1 MKKLIYTFFATAALV
16 FAAGCEREASPVDSD
31 AYVDAEFNVTFA
43 QPLTKAAISD
53 GTTATQLV
61 VGVYDKDGN
70 AYVPTLSWPVSA
82 EHANAFSGLQA
93 KFTARLVKGHGYD
106 IVFLAQA
113 PDNGAYTIDLAAK
126 TLTAKTSGVSN
137 DEARDA
143 FYGTYSVDKVDG
155 AISENVILKRPFAQ
169 INVIDLKEDYE
180 AAAAAL
186 VNFGGS
192 SLKVTAPTVLN
203 LLDGTVGTPAEYN
216 FSKGTM
222 SMVHP
227 DFDPYKTNGDYWL
240 LDNYILAGTAS
251 STVNLEFSLYDSALL
266 TTYSVPNAPVQR
278 NYRTNIYGSL
288 LTSNGEFVVIIDPI
302 YEGTNEFPIDG
313 KTPTIT
319 MQDTT
324 LPASGSTLNAE
335 VSGTINLKAVHPI
348 ATIVPTYASSNTSV
362 GTISADGL
370 FTAVAPGTTVV
381 TIKFPAVVNGVAVKG
396 ADNTY
401 SSYTITYT
409 VVVKGADLA
418 DPELAVSGAPAAA
431 VAAGESF
438 NLTVATKS
446 DGEVTVAAVP
456 AEAVTIA
463 DPVSGVYKVTAAE
476 LAADTEVTLTVSQ
489 AATKVYNAGA
499 KEVKFTVK
507 GKGTPSTSLAGTY
520 VLAVKVDDS
529 YIAMR
534 GVANG
539 TRVSSKAIEYSG
551 TGDLSEVSADLV
563 WTIAE
568 VEGGYSIKGYSG
580 YVGWTSGNTADLKEE
595 ACALSIT
602 AGEAGVYNIAS
613 VADATRKLQYNKASN
628 AQYFAFYTSEQVADF
643 YLIKATASSAP
654 VVTDATIT
662 VAKTLTVEV
671 GKTAQIDATTNSTAT
686 ITYASDAATVA
697 TVSASGLVTGVA
709 EGTANVTVAVPA
721 VEGAFSAASEVVAV
735 TVVASSGDWT
745 FDFTSN
751 VKYESGSNSQDASVN
766 ANNTTTPASGIKFST
781 SSANGDG
788 IIYVTKGSTK
798 LEFYAAAWNG
808 VNDATLTFSQDG
820 AEIGSVTPVANSGVS
835 QNPPFTVTVAKS
847 DYYTINLKSDSPVTV
862 TANKRSV
869 LFAAKSNG
877 TGAINIPDSGVKY
890 KKATSIVSGKSY
902 AIVGIKAGK
911 YYAAGVVSGNYGYPS
926 GKECNLDGEFINTD
940 LSAQEFTFTAVEG
953 GYSIKQ
959 PGGKYWS
966 TAGTYKSVQLSD
978 TPTVWTVEAQADG
991 TFKITST
998 VNNYVLQHGNGTYT
1012 TFGVS
1017 DASDYGTLPFLYEKV
1032 D

>member
-1 MKKLIYTFFATAALV
+1 MKKLIYTFFATAALL
-16 FAAGCEREASPVDSD
+16 FAAGCEREVAPVDKEG
-31 AYVDAEFNVTFA
+31 YVDAEFNVTFA
-43 QPLTKAAISD
+43 QPGTKADISD

-82 EHANAFSGLQA
+82 DHANAFSGLQA

-126 TLTAKTSGVSN
+126 TLTAKTTGVSN

-203 LLDGTVGTPAEYN
+203 LLDGTVGTPAEYT

-266 TTYSVPNAPVQR
+266 TSYSVPNAPVQR

-288 LTSNGEFVVIIDPI
+288 LTSSGEFVVIIDPI
-302 YEGTNEFPIDG
+302 YEGSNEFPIDG
-313 KTPTIT
+313 KTPEVT
-319 MQDTT
+319 MQDST
-324 LPASGSTLNAE
+324 LPAAGSTLNAE
-335 VSGTINLKAVHPI
+335 VNGTINLKAVHPI
-348 ATIVPTYASSNTSV
+348 ATIVPTYASSNTAV
-362 GTISADGL
+362 GTISADGV

-381 TIKFPAVVNGVAVKG
+381 TIKFPAVVNGVAVKSS
-396 ADNTY
+396 DNTY

-446 DGEVTVAAVP
+446 DGAVTVAAVP

-507 GKGTPSTSLAGTY
+507 GKAEVTPPATGSTIAQLKVAFDADKDNMDVTLGTIIVTGVDGKTVYAEDSTGGVLFYKESHGMEAGKSYTG
-520 VLAVKVDDS
+520 VKVTKGSIYHTLYEVTEFDITNATVAEATVPVTTITLADLSADS
-529 YIAMR
+529 YKQYESMHVKIE
-534 GVANG
+534 GV
-539 TRVSSKAIEYSG
+539 TF
-551 TGDLSEVSADLV
+551 TDEVSAAKTTVGITKGDV
-563 WTIAE
+563 TADAYIIPTTTIKIESVAN
-568 VEGGYSIKGYSG
+568 VTG
-580 YVGWTSGNTADLKEE
+580 YVSYYSKPQVAVLSADDIVVTTPGKTKTKLSYNTAVNVVV
-595 ACALSIT
+595 
-602 AGEAGVYNIAS
+602 GAS
-613 VADATRKLQYNKASN
+613 LPN
-628 AQYFAFYTSEQVADF
+628 AA
-643 YLIKATASSAP
+643 
-654 VVTDATIT
+654 
-662 VAKTLTVEV
+662 
-671 GKTAQIDATTNSTAT
+671 
-686 ITYASDAATVA
+686 
-697 TVSASGLVTGVA
+697 
-709 EGTANVTVAVPA
+709 TANVT
-721 VEGAFSAASEVVAV
+721 GTISYQ
-735 TVVASSGDWT
+735 SSDP
-745 FDFTSN
+745 
-751 VKYESGSNSQDASVN
+751 SV
-766 ANNTTTPASGIKFST
+766 
-781 SSANGDG
+781 
-788 IIYVTKGSTK
+788 
-798 LEFYAAAWNG
+798 
-808 VNDATLTFSQDG
+808 
-820 AEIGSVTPVANSGVS
+820 
-835 QNPPFTVTVAKS
+835 VTVAA
-847 DYYTINLKSDSPVTV
+847 DGTLTGVAVGVATV
-862 TANKRSV
+862 TASI
-869 LFAAKSNG
+869 A
-877 TGAINIPDSGVKY
+877 
-890 KKATSIVSGKSY
+890 ATSEYTAASATCSVSVT
-902 AIVGIKAGK
+902 A
-911 YYAAGVVSGNYGYPS
+911 
-926 GKECNLDGEFINTD
+926 
-940 LSAQEFTFTAVEG
+940 TAVEYDEEVIDFSAKGYENSAEVTSVTGTLVSVAFDKGTNSNTPKYYTSGEAVRVYG
-953 GYSIKQ
+953 GGTMTISSEKKIARIEITFGTGDGTNEITAA
-959 PGGKYWS
+959 PGSY
-966 TAGTYKSVQLSD
+966 
-978 TPTVWTVEAQADG
+978 ADG
-991 TFKITST
+991 NWTGDANSVVFT
-998 VNNYVLQHGNGTYT
+998 VGGTTGNRRIK
-1012 TFGVS
+1012 
-1017 DASDYGTLPFLYEKV
+1017 AIKV
-1032 D
+1032 YCPK

>member
-1 MKKLIYTFFATAALV
+1 MKKLIYTFFATAALL
-16 FAAGCEREASPVDSD
+16 FAAGCEREVAPVDKEG
-31 AYVDAEFNVTFA
+31 YVDAEFNVTFA
-43 QPLTKAAISD
+43 QPGTKADISD

-82 EHANAFSGLQA
+82 DHANAFSGLQA

-126 TLTAKTSGVSN
+126 TLTAKTTGVSN

-266 TTYSVPNAPVQR
+266 TSYSVPNAPVQR

-288 LTSNGEFVVIIDPI
+288 LTSSGEFVVIIDPI
-302 YEGTNEFPIDG
+302 YEGSNEFPIDG
-313 KTPTIT
+313 KTPEVT
-319 MQDTT
+319 MQDST
-324 LPASGSTLNAE
+324 LPAAGSTLNAE
-335 VSGTINLKAVHPI
+335 VNGTINLKAVHPI
-348 ATIVPTYASSNTSV
+348 ATIVPTYASTNTAV
-362 GTISADGL
+362 GTISADGV

-381 TIKFPAVVNGVAVKG
+381 TIKFPAVVNGVAVKSS
-396 ADNTY
+396 DNTY

-446 DGEVTVAAVP
+446 DGAVTVAAVP

-507 GKGTPSTSLAGTY
+507 GKAEVTPPATGSTIAQLKVAFDADKDNMDVTLGTIIVTGVDGKTVYAEDSTGGVLFYKESHGMEAGKSYTG
-520 VLAVKVDDS
+520 VKVTKGSIYHTLYEVTEFDITNATVAEATVPVTTITLADLSADS
-529 YIAMR
+529 YKQYESMHVKIE
-534 GVANG
+534 GV
-539 TRVSSKAIEYSG
+539 TF
-551 TGDLSEVSADLV
+551 TDEVSAAKTTVGITKGDV
-563 WTIAE
+563 TADAYIIPTTTIKIESVAN
-568 VEGGYSIKGYSG
+568 VTG
-580 YVGWTSGNTADLKEE
+580 YVSYYSKPQVAVLSADDIVVTTPGKTKTKLSYNTAVNVVV
-595 ACALSIT
+595 
-602 AGEAGVYNIAS
+602 GAS
-613 VADATRKLQYNKASN
+613 LPN
-628 AQYFAFYTSEQVADF
+628 AA
-643 YLIKATASSAP
+643 
-654 VVTDATIT
+654 
-662 VAKTLTVEV
+662 
-671 GKTAQIDATTNSTAT
+671 
-686 ITYASDAATVA
+686 
-697 TVSASGLVTGVA
+697 
-709 EGTANVTVAVPA
+709 TANVT
-721 VEGAFSAASEVVAV
+721 GTISYQ
-735 TVVASSGDWT
+735 SSDP
-745 FDFTSN
+745 
-751 VKYESGSNSQDASVN
+751 SV
-766 ANNTTTPASGIKFST
+766 
-781 SSANGDG
+781 
-788 IIYVTKGSTK
+788 
-798 LEFYAAAWNG
+798 
-808 VNDATLTFSQDG
+808 
-820 AEIGSVTPVANSGVS
+820 
-835 QNPPFTVTVAKS
+835 VTVAA
-847 DYYTINLKSDSPVTV
+847 DGTLTGVAVGVATV
-862 TANKRSV
+862 TASI
-869 LFAAKSNG
+869 A
-877 TGAINIPDSGVKY
+877 
-890 KKATSIVSGKSY
+890 ATSEYTAASATCSVSVT
-902 AIVGIKAGK
+902 A
-911 YYAAGVVSGNYGYPS
+911 
-926 GKECNLDGEFINTD
+926 
-940 LSAQEFTFTAVEG
+940 TAVEYDEEVIDFSAKGYENSAEVTSVTGTLVSVAFDKGTNSNTPKYYTSGEAVRVYG
-953 GYSIKQ
+953 GGTMTISSEKKIARIEITFGTGDGTNEITAA
-959 PGGKYWS
+959 PGSY
-966 TAGTYKSVQLSD
+966 
-978 TPTVWTVEAQADG
+978 ADG
-991 TFKITST
+991 NWTGDANSVVFT
-998 VNNYVLQHGNGTYT
+998 VGGTTGNRRIK
-1012 TFGVS
+1012 
-1017 DASDYGTLPFLYEKV
+1017 AIKV
-1032 D
+1032 YCPK